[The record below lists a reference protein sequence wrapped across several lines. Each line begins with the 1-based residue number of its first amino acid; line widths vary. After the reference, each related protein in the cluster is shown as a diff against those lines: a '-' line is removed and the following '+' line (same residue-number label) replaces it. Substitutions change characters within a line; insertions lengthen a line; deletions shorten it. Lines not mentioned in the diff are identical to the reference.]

1 MEISLSSVNWIA
13 VIVAVVAGQALL
25 TLWFT
30 LLFGESWAKT
40 YGAEDPADH
49 TKAVPGSTYGIGL
62 ACMVVLVIGTALL
75 HQAAGINSIGGGLV
89 FGVIAALAYGLATV
103 LPGYGFLLKLDA
115 GRIAAG
121 SQAAVILVV
130 SVVLSAFG

>member
-1 MEISLSSVNWIA
+1 MEIAFSSVNWIA
-13 VIVAVVAGQALL
+13 IIVAVIAGQALL

-30 LLFGESWAKT
+30 LLFGESWANA
-40 YGAEDPADH
+40 YGAENRAAH
-49 TKAVPGSTYGIGL
+49 TQAVPGSTYGIGL

-75 HQAAGINSIGGGLV
+75 HQAVGINSIDGGLV

-103 LPGYGFLLKLDA
+103 LPGYGFLLNLDA

-130 SVVLSAFG
+130 SLVLSAFE

>member
-30 LLFGESWAKT
+30 LLFGESWAKA
-40 YGAEDPADH
+40 YGAVDRAAH
-49 TKAVPGSTYGIGL
+49 TQAVPGSAYGIGL

-75 HQAAGINSIGGGLV
+75 HQAAGINSISGGLV
-89 FGVIAALAYGLATV
+89 FGAIAALAYGLATV

>member
-30 LLFGESWAKT
+30 LLFGEPWAKA
-40 YGAEDPADH
+40 YGAADRAAH
-49 TKAVPGSTYGIGL
+49 TKAVPASAYGIGL

-75 HQAAGINSIGGGLV
+75 HQAVGINSIAGGLV
-89 FGVIAALAYGLATV
+89 FGVITALAYGLATV
-103 LPGYGFLLKLDA
+103 LPGYGFMLNLDA